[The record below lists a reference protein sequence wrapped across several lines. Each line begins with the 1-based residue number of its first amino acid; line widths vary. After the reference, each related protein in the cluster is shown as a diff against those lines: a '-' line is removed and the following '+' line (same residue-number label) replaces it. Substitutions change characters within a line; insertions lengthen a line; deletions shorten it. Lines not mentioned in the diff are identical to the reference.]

1 MIRLRTRRGDL
12 DMSEAEVLSEQDAPR
27 ETPPAPKYEKVFE
40 TRAPFDLSDELQA
53 RVDANGVADTIE
65 HLKANGY
72 GYVRAAGSPDFNARL
87 RETII
92 RIAHENT
99 PVERRSLG
107 GVPTCCCT
115 RIPSS
120 RR

>member
-1 MIRLRTRRGDL
+1 
-12 DMSEAEVLSEQDAPR
+12 MSEAEVLSEQDAPR